1 MGFDPIVIYVST
13 FDFTHLR
20 LWLTLLMSLVWSTHF
35 DSKTYLCVYLI
46 NKIQLQIKT
55 TNKLHVNLKG
65 ILFVCCEHDVGSSI
79 VLQDIISGCQR
90 QKLVLYL

>member
-46 NKIQLQIKT
+46 NKIQLQAF
-55 TNKLHVNLKG
+55 VLK
-65 ILFVCCEHDVGSSI
+65 
-79 VLQDIISGCQR
+79 
-90 QKLVLYL
+90 